1 MERRDFLKGTLG
13 TLYMMAS
20 PNMAL
25 PATKPTEKRLLVVLL
40 RGGMDGLASIPPL
53 GDKKLSKIRKDILVN
68 GANDL
73 DGFLVLTP
81 AFGF

>member
-25 PATKPTEKRLLVVLL
+25 PDTNPTEKRLLVVLL

-53 GDKKLSKIRKDILVN
+53 GDKNLSKIRKDILVN

-73 DGFLVLTP
+73 DGFFKELLVIN
-81 AFGF
+81 

>member
-25 PATKPTEKRLLVVLL
+25 PDTNPTEKRLLVVLL

-53 GDKKLSKIRKDILVN
+53 GDKNLSKIRKDILVS

-73 DGFLVLTP
+73 DLSLIHI
-81 AFGF
+81 

>member
-25 PATKPTEKRLLVVLL
+25 PDTNPTEKRLLVVLL

-53 GDKKLSKIRKDILVN
+53 GDKNL
-68 GANDL
+68 
-73 DGFLVLTP
+73 
-81 AFGF
+81 